1 MLEVRNRLVKLL
13 PISNFW
19 YELSPLFVTLKK
31 LTNSINNTSLGNSLF
46 AINLF
51 LCHMTGQ
58 ANNGVATDVEEKLIN
73 CVPYLSPLVLRK
85 ELENLLANSDDGG
98 TLLQDKDFVE
108 QKPILYWNLVSV
120 SLKFI
125 CVFYRV
131 KLENFHN

>member
-1 MLEVRNRLVKLL
+1 
-13 PISNFW
+13 
-19 YELSPLFVTLKK
+19 
-31 LTNSINNTSLGNSLF
+31 
-46 AINLF
+46 
-51 LCHMTGQ
+51 MTGQ